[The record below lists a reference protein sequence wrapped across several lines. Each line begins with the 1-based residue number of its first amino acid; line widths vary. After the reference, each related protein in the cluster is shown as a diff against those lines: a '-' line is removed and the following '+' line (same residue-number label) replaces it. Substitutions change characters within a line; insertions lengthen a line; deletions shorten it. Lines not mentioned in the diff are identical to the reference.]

1 MFGIGKIKEM
11 TDRIDSLTRKV
22 GELFNREHSNRAT
35 VAYIKSD
42 ILKLSGQFGEFKEN
56 MNPVSAQRADEL
68 AVAIAKCSADM
79 AELDRRLCS
88 LENAQMFTMAYRHND
103 DAPALSDRD
112 KAFSPNAVLV
122 SREPIQAA
130 RPTPEHLNGDPAQ
143 QPLELSRK
151 KKYVQR
157 VESAAVART
166 IVSIDKD
173 AARIVEGLKRRN
185 IHQRIIDAC
194 IAAGVVDAT
203 RNKRDVVVREK
214 RRHGNRRYYNASV
227 RCYGDHSRDIG
238 FPTAREANHC
248 MREMQSV
255 VRYVAEYFDTGM
267 VFDEGKP
274 TGGKP

>member
-1 MFGIGKIKEM
+1 MFGIGKMKE
-11 TDRIDSLTRKV
+11 RLDSLTNNV
-22 GELFNREHSNRAT
+22 HELFNREHSNRAHVEALSKRVSNIYKT
-35 VAYIKSD
+35 V
-42 ILKLSGQFGEFKEN
+42 GEIAATMTAE
-56 MNPVSAQRADEL
+56 RADEL

-88 LENAQMFTMAYRHND
+88 IESAVAT
-103 DAPALSDRD
+103 
-112 KAFSPNAVLV
+112 KA
-122 SREPIQAA
+122 SREYIDEPIKSA

-157 VESAAVART
+157 IESATVAAT
-166 IVSIDKD
+166 IVALDKD
-173 AARIVEGLKRRN
+173 AARIVEGLKRRC

-203 RNKRDVVVREK
+203 RNKRDIVVREK
-214 RRHGNRRYYNASV
+214 RRHGNRRYYNASI

-238 FPTAREANHC
+238 FLTALEASHC
-248 MREMQSV
+248 IREMKLV
-255 VRYVAEYFDTGM
+255 VRYVAEYFATGM

-274 TGGKP
+274 NGGKP